1 MLNYLPAYVQLHFHR
16 LREWSINKDEQICV
30 PCPIIAS
37 CRHNHPGRVTK
48 TQAALTPV
56 LLHLS
61 VHPSQ
66 FTPLFLLVPIKTKC
80 QMEVGKKAFMEA
92 KKENIKDCHGV
103 LKLHNALHNANTT
116 SKKWQP
122 KNHCYHLPLLEQR
135 LHEVVL
141 STCYNIV
148 MLLCSLWHICISS
161 SHMQSVWKHT
171 ACF

>member
-16 LREWSINKDEQICV
+16 LREWSINRDEQICV

-80 QMEVGKKAFMEA
+80 QMEVGKKHLWKQ
-92 KKENIKDCHGV
+92 KKKRSRTGA

-122 KNHCYHLPLLEQR
+122 KNHCYHQPLLEQR

>member
-56 LLHLS
+56 VLHLS

-80 QMEVGKKAFMEA
+80 QMEVGKKHLWKQ
-92 KKENIKDCHGV
+92 KKKISRTAMVFWSCAMLCTMLTRHQKSDS
-103 LKLHNALHNANTT
+103 LKTT
-116 SKKWQP
+116 VIISHFWSKGSMK
-122 KNHCYHLPLLEQR
+122 
-135 LHEVVL
+135 
-141 STCYNIV
+141 
-148 MLLCSLWHICISS
+148 CSLLATIL
-161 SHMQSVWKHT
+161 
-171 ACF
+171 